1 MYSSKESSFLSIVLL
16 CFLFFGI
23 HNIVMKDADKLS
35 VGPFFGLVTVA
46 RHIQHFVF
54 NRTKKMKTYRF
65 N

>member
-1 MYSSKESSFLSIVLL
+1 MYSFKESLFLSAGLF
-16 CFLFFGI
+16 CFLFFGT
-23 HNIVMKDADKLS
+23 HNIVIKAADKLTA
-35 VGPFFGLVTVA
+35 GPFFGLVTVA

>member
-1 MYSSKESSFLSIVLL
+1 MYSSKESLFLSAVLF

-23 HNIVMKDADKLS
+23 HNTVIKAADKLS

-46 RHIQHFVF
+46 RHIRHFVF
-54 NRTKKMKTYRF
+54 NRTRKMKTYRF